1 MARQINYQ
9 YYHWGPYLYKTFLE
23 KEEIEKIKKLCSK
36 KLKSYRSE
44 LAGLI
49 KHEYQ
54 IDSKKLESILL
65 PYVNSYMQG
74 AANYGG
80 DIPPGNQIKLISA
93 WVNYMT
99 KFESNP
105 LHTHDQDL
113 SFVIFTHIP
122 EELKKENKNNI
133 GQSMPGAITF
143 IDSVR
148 ENNFTISKNIFF
160 PEVGDFFIFPAS
172 LHHLVN
178 PFKSEGERISVSGNL
193 KIING

>member
-1 MARQINYQ
+1 MAKQINYQ

>member
-1 MARQINYQ
+1 MAKQINYQ

-36 KLKSYRSE
+36 KSKSYRSK

-49 KHEYQ
+49 EHEYQ
-54 IDSKKLESILL
+54 IDSEKLISIIL
-65 PYVNSYMQG
+65 PYVDSYMQG
-74 AANYGG
+74 AVNYGG
-80 DIPPGNQIKLISA
+80 DIPPGNEIKLTSA
-93 WVNYMT
+93 WVNFMT

-143 IDSVR
+143 VDSIK
-148 ENNFTISKNIFF
+148 ENNFTISKNTFF